1 MSQAAPARPD
11 PMGTGRRRAAR
22 RLGRLLPIASMVLGV
37 ALLGTAAL
45 APRPAAPIRAVT
57 AAPERPAPEAV
68 APTPAPGDAPAPEDA
83 PAPGDAPAP
92 APAPAPVTGAAPQP
106 LPPAPA
112 APVPTAAPPAGQ
124 QPAPGPVVAAGVLPR
139 ARPVAVQITRIGVD
153 AGLVDL
159 ALNADRSMQVPDF
172 GSAGWYVHAP
182 TPGELGPAIVAA
194 HVSSRAGPDVF
205 ARLHELVAGDE
216 VRVRREDGRT
226 AVFRVDGLERI
237 PKASFPTER
246 VYGDIGHAGL
256 RLITC
261 GGSFDRSSG
270 HFRDNVIV
278 YASLVGTA

>member
-1 MSQAAPARPD
+1 MSPAAPVGPD
-11 PMGTGRRRAAR
+11 PFGTGRRRAAR
-22 RLGRLLPIASMVLGV
+22 RLGRLLPIASIVLGV
-37 ALLGTAAL
+37 GLLASAALLPGRTAST
-45 APRPAAPIRAVT
+45 PAAI
-57 AAPERPAPEAV
+57 AAPETRAETRAPFPVAPVPPSDVPPPASAPPAQPAPQ
-68 APTPAPGDAPAPEDA
+68 
-83 PAPGDAPAP
+83 
-92 APAPAPVTGAAPQP
+92 PAPAPVP
-106 LPPAPA
+106 PA
-112 APVPTAAPPAGQ
+112 APALEPPTSTPPIAVGVM
-124 QPAPGPVVAAGVLPR
+124 PA
-139 ARPVAVQITRIGVD
+139 ARPVAVQIPRIGVD

-205 ARLHELVAGDE
+205 ARLDELVAGDE

-226 AVFRVDGLERI
+226 AVFRVDGIERA
-237 PKASFPTER
+237 PKANFPTDR

-261 GGSFDRSSG
+261 GGSFDRSTG

-278 YASLVGTA
+278 YASLVGAA